1 MNNHNDTMAV
11 VLLSPL
17 LWFELNQ
24 RDALVNFMLFLI
36 TLNILKRKLSIACL
50 VGSFF
55 YKIVQRFWKS
65 TVEQA
70 WLVKPGLN
78 WSKFQ
83 IQIFFYCF
91 TKDYHIFSYSPVPQ
105 ENPLTSASRYI
116 NNSVIVYLFLN
127 SEL

>member
-24 RDALVNFMLFLI
+24 RDALVNFMSFLI

-65 TVEQA
+65 TVET
-70 WLVKPGLN
+70 GMI
-78 WSKFQ
+78 SKAR
-83 IQIFFYCF
+83 IKLI
-91 TKDYHIFSYSPVPQ
+91 
-105 ENPLTSASRYI
+105 
-116 NNSVIVYLFLN
+116 
-127 SEL
+127 